1 MNILGLIGFPLEHSF
16 SPEYFSRKFAHA
28 GISDSEYRL
37 FPLKDLKE
45 LYQLLVNVPNLLG
58 FNVTIPYKEAIIPYL
73 DDLTVEAIEIGAVNT
88 VAVHRK
94 RGKTVLI
101 GHNTDALAF
110 EETIQDLIKMQPIR
124 TLILGSGGASKAV
137 RYALSK
143 LSIEYDLVG
152 RVKREGIRY
161 TYNELTPHILTQY
174 TLIVNCTPLG
184 MHPDTESFPP
194 IPYEGLSNNHVLYD
208 LVYNPQETLFLK
220 QGKDKGALTVNGL
233 NMLYRQADLAW
244 EFWEKSFKSPE

>member
-16 SPEYFSRKFAHA
+16 SPEYFSHKFARA
-28 GISDSEYRL
+28 GISDFEYRL

-45 LYQLLVNVPNLLG
+45 LPQLLVNVPNLLG
-58 FNVTIPYKEAIIPYL
+58 FNVTIPYKEAIIPHL
-73 DDLTVEAIEIGAVNT
+73 DNLTEEALEIGAVNT

-94 RGKTVLI
+94 GNKLFLT
-101 GHNTDALAF
+101 GHNTDAPAF
-110 EETIQDLIKMQPIR
+110 EETIQDLIKMQPRR

-137 RYALSK
+137 NYALSK

-161 TYNELTPHILTQY
+161 TYNELTPHILSQY

-194 IPYEGLSNNHVLYD
+194 IPYEGLSSNHVLYD
-208 LVYNPQETLFLK
+208 LVYNPHETLFLK
-220 QGKDKGALTVNGL
+220 KGKFHGAFTINGL
-233 NMLYRQADLAW
+233 RMLFRQADLAW
-244 EFWEKSFKSPE
+244 EFWKKTLKLPE